1 MEHKEIIKSLL
12 VVGLVALLCS
22 TILCLLESY
31 IYSQIDDKE
40 IIIKRYYEQVNY
52 EVPKFEIQERLKW
65 NFN

>member
-31 IYSQIDDKE
+31 IYSQVDDEE
-40 IIIKRYYEQVNY
+40 IIIKRYYEQANY
-52 EVPKFEIQERLKW
+52 ELPNFEI
-65 NFN
+65 

>member
-1 MEHKEIIKSLL
+1 MERKEIIKSLV

-52 EVPKFEIQERLKW
+52 EVPKFEI
-65 NFN
+65 